1 MYDEGISVKNRHS
14 EKQMTV
20 GVLVEL
26 VLRKCTLCRIYHV
39 GTVVVDLPQFF

>member
-1 MYDEGISVKNRHS
+1 MMKVFLLKIDTQR
-14 EKQMTV
+14 MTV